1 MPRYRFNW
9 TNFDPEILVP
19 LAQQLQIAGEPSEG
33 LRAKYGLRPKEE
45 FVQEAWQSL
54 LTIWLKSDSDSR
66 AHLATALRKRG
77 LGQVDLSDDFAYLE
91 SCRNTQG
98 LRQEALQLFLRKGE
112 QRSGAI
118 SGSGAP
124 AADLEPVTHAD
135 QGSSLDASETPASF
149 DRDSLLTF
157 AKEAVASLY
166 GIEVGKVY
174 TDSDGD
180 ILAPCGSAGVFVSI
194 IDDVEFRVFSL
205 VLREPRE
212 SEELFKI
219 INDINQDLRIGR
231 MFYTGSTI
239 LLAHSLM
246 AKWTTLAE
254 LRVVI
259 DVIGDVADFYDH
271 RLQEIL
277 GGELFLRERAEDEI
291 SV

>member
-9 TNFDPEILVP
+9 SNFDTEILVA
-19 LAQQLQIAGEPSEG
+19 LAQQLQITGEPSEG
-33 LRAKYGLRPKEE
+33 LRAKYGLRPKED
-45 FVQEAWQSL
+45 FIQEAWQSL
-54 LTIWLKSDSDSR
+54 LATWIKSDCDSC
-66 AHLATALRKRG
+66 AHLATKLRKRG
-77 LGQVDLSDDFAYLE
+77 LGQVDLTDDFAYLE

-98 LRQEALQLFLRKGE
+98 LRQEVLQIFLRKGE
-112 QRSGAI
+112 KSSGAI
-118 SGSGAP
+118 DRPDTQSSELK
-124 AADLEPVTHAD
+124 AATHTD
-135 QGSSLDASETPASF
+135 QGCSLGTSETPTNS
-149 DRDSLLTF
+149 DRDTLLAF

-166 GIEVGKVY
+166 GIQAENVY

-180 ILAPCGSAGVFVSI
+180 ILAPCGSAGVFVSV

-212 SEELFKI
+212 SEDLFKI

-231 MFYTGSTI
+231 MFFTGSTI
-239 LLAHSLM
+239 LLAHNLM
-246 AKWTTLAE
+246 AKWTTLEE

-271 RLQEIL
+271 RLQEVL
-277 GGELFLRERAEDEI
+277 GGELFLRERAQDEI

>member
-9 TNFDPEILVP
+9 TNFDPEILVA

-54 LTIWLKSDSDSR
+54 LSIWLKSDSDAR
-66 AHLATALRKRG
+66 AHLANALRKRG
-77 LGQVDLSDDFAYLE
+77 LGQVDLPDDFSYLE

-98 LRQEALQLFLRKGE
+98 LRQEALQVFLRKGE
-112 QRSGAI
+112 QSSGAI
-118 SGSGAP
+118 ARP
-124 AADLEPVTHAD
+124 DTPVADLEAATHAD
-135 QGSSLDASETPASF
+135 QASSLGASETPTSF
-149 DRDSLLTF
+149 DRDSLLAF

-166 GIEVGKVY
+166 GIQAENVY

-180 ILAPCGSAGVFVSI
+180 ILAPCGSAGVFVSV

-212 SEELFKI
+212 SDELFKI

-231 MFYTGSTI
+231 MFYTGSAI
-239 LLAHSLM
+239 LLAHNLM

-271 RLQEIL
+271 RLQEVL
-277 GGELFLRERAEDEI
+277 GGELFLRERAQDEI

>member
-9 TNFDPEILVP
+9 SNFDAEILVA
-19 LAQQLQIAGEPSEG
+19 LAEQLQIAGEPSEG
-33 LRAKYGLRPKEE
+33 LRTKYGLRPKED

-54 LTIWLKSDSDSR
+54 LAIWLKSDSDSR

-77 LGQVDLSDDFAYLE
+77 LGQVDMPDDFAYLE

-98 LRQEALQLFLRKGE
+98 LRQEALQVFLRKGE
-112 QRSGAI
+112 QSSGAI
-118 SGSGAP
+118 ARPDTS
-124 AADLEPVTHAD
+124 AADLEAATHTD
-135 QGSSLDASETPASF
+135 QASSLGASETPTSF
-149 DRDSLLTF
+149 DRDSLLAF

-166 GIEVGKVY
+166 GIQAENVY

-180 ILAPCGSAGVFVSI
+180 ILAPCGSAGVFVSV

-212 SEELFKI
+212 SNELFKI

-239 LLAHSLM
+239 LLAQNLM

-271 RLQEIL
+271 RLQEVL
-277 GGELFLRERAEDEI
+277 GGELFLRERAQDEI